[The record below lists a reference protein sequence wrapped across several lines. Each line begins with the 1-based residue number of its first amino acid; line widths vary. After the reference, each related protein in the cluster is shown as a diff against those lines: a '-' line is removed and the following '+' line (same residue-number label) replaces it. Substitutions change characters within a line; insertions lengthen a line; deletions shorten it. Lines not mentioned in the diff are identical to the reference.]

1 MEMITANIHTTKN
14 IIKNFTDKDCEIQ
27 SVFVRLI
34 DIIEKQQLKITQ
46 LETNFVSN
54 IEFQANRITAMNMK
68 QGL

>member
-1 MEMITANIHTTKN
+1 MITANIHTTKN